1 MEEGALQLKIMDCMS
16 SHRYTWPLAHYDG
29 ILKKDPGNVTALNNK
44 ACFLAYL
51 GYLAESV
58 RVFDKLL
65 GMEQDNLTALSNK
78 AAVLRVCGLHE
89 AELDLLLRILG
100 KDPSNLGIRVRCIN
114 LLTRL
119 GRYEE
124 ALRCHGQMPRPAP
137 IQSMAL
143 GSLSEDFT
151 ALRRYREGSPTMKMA
166 RTLMKKHRPRKNLQE
181 DGSRSQHLHLT
192 LL

>member
-151 ALRRYREGSPTMKMA
+151 TLRKYRERCRTMEMTVKLMAGYRAGKSREEEGS
-166 RTLMKKHRPRKNLQE
+166 
-181 DGSRSQHLHLT
+181 GSQHLHLT

>member
-1 MEEGALQLKIMDCMS
+1 MEEGPLILKIMDCMS

-29 ILKKDPGNVTALNNK
+29 ILRTDPGNVTALNNK

-58 RVFDKLL
+58 RVFDKIL
-65 GMEQDNLTALSNK
+65 GMEEDNLTALLNK
-78 AAVLRVCGLHE
+78 GAVLRVCGQDE
-89 AELDLLLRILG
+89 AELDILFRILR

-124 ALRCHGQMPRPAP
+124 ALGCYSEMPRPGA
-137 IQSMAL
+137 MTYMLL
-143 GSLSEDFT
+143 GSLSEDFRT
-151 ALRRYREGSPTMKMA
+151 LQRCQERCMTIEMTVKLMARYRAGKSHE
-166 RTLMKKHRPRKNLQE
+166 E
-181 DGSRSQHLHLT
+181 DGSGSQQLHLT

>member
-1 MEEGALQLKIMDCMS
+1 MEEGALLLKIMDCMS
-16 SHRYTWPLAHYDG
+16 SHRYTWPIAHYEG
-29 ILKKDPGNVTALNNK
+29 ILRTDPGNVKALNNK

-58 RVFDKLL
+58 RVFDKIL
-65 GMEQDNLTALSNK
+65 GMDQDNLTALSNK

-89 AELDLLLRILG
+89 GELDLLLRILG

-124 ALRCHGQMPRPAP
+124 ALRCHREMPRPGA
-137 IQSMAL
+137 MTYMLL
-143 GSLSEDFT
+143 GSLSEDFRT
-151 ALRRYREGSPTMKMA
+151 LLRYQGCSPTMEMGIK
-166 RTLMKKHRPRKNLQE
+166 LMEKDRAEEVPGEERS
-181 DGSRSQHLHLT
+181 GSQHLHLT

>member
-1 MEEGALQLKIMDCMS
+1 MEEGALLLKIMDSMS
-16 SHRYTWPLAHYDG
+16 SYRYTWPLAHYDE
-29 ILKKDPGNVTALNNK
+29 ILRSDPGNVKALNNK

-58 RVFDKLL
+58 RVFDKIL
-65 GMEQDNLTALSNK
+65 GVEEDNLTVLSNK
-78 AAVLRVCGLHE
+78 ATVVQVCGLDE
-89 AELDLLLRILG
+89 EELDLLMRILG

-124 ALRCHGQMPRPAP
+124 ALRCHGKMPRPAP
-137 IQSMAL
+137 IQSMNL
-143 GSLSEDFT
+143 GSLSEDFH
-151 ALRRYREGSPTMKMA
+151 ALRRYRECSPTMEMA
-166 RTLMKKHRPRKNLQE
+166 VKLMEAYRAGKNRFGE
-181 DGSRSQHLHLT
+181 GSRSQDLHLA

>member
-1 MEEGALQLKIMDCMS
+1 MDRMS
-16 SHRYTWPLAHYDG
+16 SYRYTWPLAHYDG
-29 ILKKDPGNVTALNNK
+29 ILRTDPGNVTALNNK

-51 GYLAESV
+51 GYMAESV
-58 RVFDKLL
+58 RVFDRILAI
-65 GMEQDNLTALSNK
+65 EQDNLTALSNK

-89 AELDLLLRILG
+89 GELDLLLRILG
-100 KDPSNLGIRVRCIN
+100 IDPSNLGIRVRCIN

-124 ALRCHGQMPRPAP
+124 ALRCYREMPRPAP

-143 GSLSEDFT
+143 GSLSDDFK
-151 ALRRYREGSPTMKMA
+151 ALRRYQECSPATEMAAKLMETDRADKIREA
-166 RTLMKKHRPRKNLQE
+166 
-181 DGSRSQHLHLT
+181 DGSGPQQLHLT